1 MVWIERVIAEPD
13 IVEDDEFDPEL
24 QHRLGKVPVSLA
36 QRLWESIEYGL
47 ADAEEKSVIA
57 EVVRRNDE
65 LTAGF
70 VVGRE
75 HGEVMRAARQ
85 RLGCA

>member
-1 MVWIERVIAEPD
+1 MSPEQITQGAIDLPLPER
-13 IVEDDEFDPEL
+13 
-24 QHRLGKVPVSLA
+24 VSLA
-36 QRLWESIEYGL
+36 QRLWESIEYGR

-57 EVVRRNDE
+57 EAVRRDDG
-65 LTAGF
+65 LTAGV

-75 HGEVMRAARQ
+75 HGGVMRAARR

>member
-1 MVWIERVIAEPD
+1 MSTEQITQAAIDLPLPER
-13 IVEDDEFDPEL
+13 
-24 QHRLGKVPVSLA
+24 VSLA

-47 ADAEEKSVIA
+47 ADAEEESVITEA
-57 EVVRRNDE
+57 VRRDDE
-65 LTAGF
+65 LTAGV

>member
-1 MVWIERVIAEPD
+1 
-13 IVEDDEFDPEL
+13 
-24 QHRLGKVPVSLA
+24 LA
-36 QRLWESIEYGL
+36 QRPWESIEYGL

-57 EVVRRNDE
+57 EAVRRDDE
-65 LTAGF
+65 LTAGL
-70 VVGRE
+70 VVGHE

>member
-1 MVWIERVIAEPD
+1 MSTEQLTREAIDLPLPER
-13 IVEDDEFDPEL
+13 
-24 QHRLGKVPVSLA
+24 VSLA
-36 QRLWESIEYGL
+36 QRLWESIEHGL
-47 ADAEEKSVIA
+47 ADAEEESVITEA
-57 EVVRRNDE
+57 VRRDDE
-65 LTAGF
+65 LTAGV

>member
-1 MVWIERVIAEPD
+1 MAFNRNSGVSSASWKDFYGSLRHPHVEREKIEAAIAEELEQ
-13 IVEDDEFDPEL
+13 VDDRKT
-24 QHRLGKVPVSLA
+24 HS
-36 QRLWESIEYGL
+36 
-47 ADAEEKSVIA
+47 IA
-57 EVVRRNDE
+57 EAVRRDDE
-65 LTAGF
+65 LTAGV